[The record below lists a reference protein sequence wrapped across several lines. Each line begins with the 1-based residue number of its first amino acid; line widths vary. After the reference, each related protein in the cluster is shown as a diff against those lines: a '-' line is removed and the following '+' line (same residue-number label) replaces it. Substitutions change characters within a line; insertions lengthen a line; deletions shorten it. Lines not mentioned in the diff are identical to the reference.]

1 MEEILIISNYYPPE
15 KGAAANRIEQLALK
29 LNQNN
34 YGVTVLC
41 PLGNYPKGELFP
53 EYKGKLSVTE
63 NLQDITV
70 KRLWIYPSV
79 SKNIF
84 KRTLSILSFS
94 SMLFFYLL
102 FKKTPHKVIVQ
113 SPPLLL
119 SFVSVLVLSLMRK
132 KIILNVSDL
141 WPLAAIELKALK
153 SNSFS
158 HKVSLKFEHFIYQKA
173 TLILGQSNEI
183 ISHIKSL
190 IPDKNCYLYQN
201 FPDHP
206 ENQNDITPES
216 ETENTVTIKLFYA
229 GLLGVA
235 QGVLELCKKIE
246 IDHLNIELHI
256 FGDGA
261 ERSQIEEYIKQN
273 PLKKIFFYGMITRQ
287 DLHEEIK
294 KLDIAIVPLATRIYG
309 SVPSKIFEY
318 GALGFPILYFGGGE
332 GENIV
337 LENKMGWVAEVGNYD
352 KLNSQINIISK
363 INKSEIC
370 AMKNTIVKQSK
381 IAFNLDIQM
390 QKLLSKNVF

>member
-1 MEEILIISNYYPPE
+1 MEEILIVSNYYPPE

-34 YGVTVLC
+34 YKVTVLC

-53 EYKGKLSVTE
+53 EYKEKFFVKETFQ
-63 NLQDITV
+63 NITV
-70 KRLWIYPSV
+70 KRLWIYPSN

-84 KRTLSILSFS
+84 IRLMSILSFTTCI
-94 SMLFFYLL
+94 FFYLL
-102 FKKTPHKVIVQ
+102 FKKTPHKVVVQ

-119 SFVSVLVLSLMRK
+119 SFISVLVLWFKRK

-153 SNSFS
+153 KNSLS
-158 HKVSLKFEHFIYQKA
+158 HKISLKFELFIYQKA

-190 IPDKNCYLYQN
+190 IPNKTCFLYQN
-201 FPDHP
+201 FPDHAV
-206 ENQNDITPES
+206 NQNDETPVMITEK
-216 ETENTVTIKLFYA
+216 EGTIKLFYA

-235 QGVLELCKKIE
+235 QGILELCEKIE
-246 IDHLNIELHI
+246 IDYLNIELHI

-261 ERSQIEEYIKQN
+261 ERTQIEEFIERN
-273 PLKKIFFYGMITRQ
+273 PLKKIYFHGMLARQ

-294 KLDIAIVPLATRIYG
+294 KLDIAIVPLTTRIYG
-309 SVPSKIFEY
+309 SVPSKIYEY

-332 GENIV
+332 GEHIV

-352 KLNSQINIISK
+352 ELNFQIAITSK
-363 INKSEIC
+363 INKSEIHE
-370 AMKNTIVKQSK
+370 MKKAIVKQSK
-381 IAFNLDIQM
+381 IAFNLDSQM